1 MGESRR
7 DGANHPGRI
16 GILTFHCSDNFG
28 AMLQAYGLLT
38 RLSIDGF
45 DAFIVNYAPPFLTGR
60 EWLLPYFPAK
70 RLRDRINTSL
80 WLLKRNITAGRDWW
94 TRKRLMS
101 EFRTAHLTGESRA
114 IRRVG
119 ALSQIEADLLI
130 VGSDQIWNPDITFGL
145 RPAYF
150 GAFQNNRIRK
160 TIAYAASF
168 GAASLPKEAE
178 PEFSRL
184 LASVYDVSMRE
195 KGAAE
200 YVEARFQRRAAHVV
214 DPVFLLDGGDWHAIE
229 DRPKER
235 GFILY
240 YETECC
246 EPLREAAAR
255 LAQEKGLKVIGLS
268 ANGNGYGAW
277 PFQKVWAAG
286 PAQFLGYVSTAE
298 YVFTNSFHGLAFS
311 ILLHKPFYIC
321 NHSTVGARI
330 ESLLDSTGLAGRMAT
345 QGYAPD
351 FDGEINWTEVD
362 QLLRI
367 HREQSMEF
375 LRRSLTS

>member
-7 DGANHPGRI
+7 GGGNLPGKI

-38 RLSIDGF
+38 RLKKEGF
-45 DAFIVNYAPPFLTGR
+45 DPFIVNYAPLFLTGR

-70 RLRDRINTSL
+70 SLRERAGASL
-80 WLLKRNITAGRDWW
+80 WLLKRNILAGRDRR
-94 TRKRLMS
+94 TRKRLMH
-101 EFRTAHLTGESRA
+101 EFRTAHLTGGGRA
-114 IRRVG
+114 IHRAG
-119 ALSQIEADLLI
+119 ALSRVEANVLI

-150 GAFQNNRIRK
+150 GAFENSRIRK

-168 GAASLPKEAE
+168 GGASLPKEAE
-178 PEFSRL
+178 PEFSCL
-184 LASVYDVSMRE
+184 LASVQDISMRE

-200 YVEARFQRRAAHVV
+200 YLEARFGRKAAHVV

-229 DRPKER
+229 DRRPER

-255 LAQEKGLKVIGLS
+255 FAREKGLKVIGLS
-268 ANGNGYGAW
+268 ANGSGYGSC
-277 PFQKVWAAG
+277 PFQKVWAVG
-286 PAQFLGYVSTAE
+286 PAQFLGYVSAAD

-330 ESLLDSTGLAGRMAT
+330 ESLLESTGLTGRMAA
-345 QGYAPD
+345 QDYVPD
-351 FDGEINWTEVD
+351 LNGEINWTEVD
-362 QLLRI
+362 RLLRT
-367 HREQSMEF
+367 HRERSMEF
-375 LRRSLTS
+375 LRQSLMS

>member
-1 MGESRR
+1 MGENSRDR
-7 DGANHPGRI
+7 GIRPGKI
-16 GILTFHCSDNFG
+16 GVLTFHCSDNFG

-38 RLSIDGF
+38 RLKKEGF
-45 DAFIVNYAPPFLTGR
+45 DPFIVNYAPPFLTGR
-60 EWLLPYFPAK
+60 EWLFPYCPAK
-70 RLRDRINTSL
+70 NLRERAGISL
-80 WLLKRNITAGRDWW
+80 GLLKRNITAGRDWW
-94 TRKRLMS
+94 TRKRLMR
-101 EFRTAHLTGESRA
+101 EFRTTNLTGGSRA
-114 IRRVG
+114 IRWVW
-119 ALSQIEADLLI
+119 ALLQVEADLLI

-145 RPAYF
+145 RAAYF

-184 LASVYDVSMRE
+184 LASVQDISMRE

-200 YVEARFQRRAAHVV
+200 YVETRFGRKAAHVV
-214 DPVFLLDGGDWHAIE
+214 DPVFLLDGEEWRAVE
-229 DRPKER
+229 DRRLEG

-255 LAQEKGLKVIGLS
+255 LAREKGLKVIGLS
-268 ANGNGYGAW
+268 ANGGGYGSW

-286 PAQFLGYVSTAE
+286 PAQFLGYVSAAD

-321 NHSTVGARI
+321 NHSTVGARL
-330 ESLLDSTGLAGRMAT
+330 ESLLESTGLTGRMAA

-351 FDGEINWTEVD
+351 LDEQINWTEVD
-362 QLLRI
+362 QLLRT
-367 HREQSMEF
+367 HRERSIEF
-375 LRRSLTS
+375 LRQSLMS